1 MPKFYVIFA
10 QKINKM
16 RMPEFYM
23 IFARKISRNLE
34 EANALPA
41 PLSPMPMVN
50 TWVSYLCV
58 YMCNVVKSTEEKALS
73 ATGDHDHCR
82 RLCHHPCCRSPQL
95 NATSCTCIIH
105 RIVRSD
111 AVASKSVLQLLLL
124 SVLKK
129 KTVQIVKLIVVTDW
143 QFCIVSKTQYL
154 GI

>member
-50 TWVSYLCV
+50 T
-58 YMCNVVKSTEEKALS
+58 
-73 ATGDHDHCR
+73 
-82 RLCHHPCCRSPQL
+82 
-95 NATSCTCIIH
+95 
-105 RIVRSD
+105 
-111 AVASKSVLQLLLL
+111 
-124 SVLKK
+124 
-129 KTVQIVKLIVVTDW
+129 
-143 QFCIVSKTQYL
+143 
-154 GI
+154 